1 MGIALDSDP
10 HVQSTTCD
18 KAFTNQHPPSVCLL
32 QLGEGRQVWE
42 QMKAKDFTQNPF
54 FSSDI

>member
-32 QLGEGRQVWE
+32 QLGEETGMGADESQRLHT
-42 QMKAKDFTQNPF
+42 KPF
-54 FSSDI
+54 LQQ

>member
-18 KAFTNQHPPSVCLL
+18 KAFTNQHPPVSLFATARGGKTGMGADESQRLHTKPFL
-32 QLGEGRQVWE
+32 QQ
-42 QMKAKDFTQNPF
+42 
-54 FSSDI
+54 